1 MKGKLIDNY
10 WNSVLS
16 NSPLVDEITEND
28 EKAINYLLDIQ
39 IIFPEN
45 VLDNAN
51 ISLSFLFKENP
62 YFYNTLLI
70 RHLRVKNGKIL
81 AI

>member
-28 EKAINYLLDIQ
+28 EKALNYLLDIQ

-51 ISLSFLFKENP
+51 ISLSFL
-62 YFYNTLLI
+62 
-70 RHLRVKNGKIL
+70 
-81 AI
+81 

>member
-1 MKGKLIDNY
+1 MKGKVIDNY

-28 EKAINYLLDIQ
+28 EKALTYLLDIQ

-45 VLDNAN
+45 VVDNGN
-51 ISLSFLFKENP
+51 ISLKFLFK
-62 YFYNTLLI
+62 
-70 RHLRVKNGKIL
+70 
-81 AI
+81 